1 MDMKIY
7 RWMHPYR
14 EWIQQKYNS
23 FNNNKQRE
31 AREALKL
38 INRAM
43 FPYPSLA
50 NRNRVALAVQ
60 YMNRKMGIHTL
71 RQQINMRGRLMRTS
85 PPVSPAKKKTN
96 KKPGAS
102 SPIPI
107 KKKTRK

>member
-1 MDMKIY
+1 
-7 RWMHPYR
+7 MHPYR

-31 AREALKL
+31 SREALKL

-71 RQQINMRGRLMRTS
+71 RQQINIKGRLMRTS

>member
-1 MDMKIY
+1 MEIY
-7 RWMHPYR
+7 RWMRPYR
-14 EWIQQKYNS
+14 EWMQQKYNS

-31 AREALKL
+31 AREALKI
-38 INRAM
+38 INRAY
-43 FPYPSLA
+43 FPSLSLA
-50 NRNRVALAVQ
+50 NKNRVALAVQ
-60 YMNRKMGIHTL
+60 YMNRKMGINML

-85 PPVSPAKKKTN
+85 PPVSPAKKKTS

>member
-1 MDMKIY
+1 
-7 RWMHPYR
+7 MHPYR

-50 NRNRVALAVQ
+50 NRNRVALVVQ

-71 RQQINMRGRLMRTS
+71 RQQINIKGRLMRTS

>member
-1 MDMKIY
+1 MEIY

-71 RQQINMRGRLMRTS
+71 RQQINIKGRLMRTS

>member
-1 MDMKIY
+1 
-7 RWMHPYR
+7 MHPYR

-71 RQQINMRGRLMRTS
+71 RQQINIKGRLMRTS